1 VNNRAGLGYVILP
14 VCVSR
19 SELRGRAGPFDRIC
33 MERREEKQKEKKKKR
48 EIGGLLSVHLPESS
62 GNYVVKYIQNVECG
76 IGSHNYGGR
85 IPV

>member
-1 VNNRAGLGYVILP
+1 
-14 VCVSR
+14 VSC
-19 SELRGRAGPFDRIC
+19 EVERGHSIVFVWK
-33 MERREEKQKEKKKKR
+33 EEKRNRKKKKKKR